1 MKQFIHALIPS
12 RLIKFWNKK
21 PLKPG
26 ELSFGDLRRLTP
38 ISQVFGFDRGTPLRR
53 FFIEQFLK
61 EHAAD
66 IQGCVL
72 EVGDDTYTSQYGGNR
87 VLKSEV
93 LHVTQGNPKAT
104 IVADLTCADF
114 IPSDSFDCII
124 LIQTLQCIWDI
135 RAAVRTVY
143 RILKPG
149 GVILLSLPGITQA
162 SRYDM
167 DRWGDYWRF
176 TTQSAQRLFEEIFLP
191 EHLQIAAYG
200 NVLVAS
206 ASLYGLAVEDLR
218 PEELAYSDPDYQV
231 LITVRAYK
239 PGLGGEL

>member
-1 MKQFIHALIPS
+1 MKDVIRALMPS
-12 RLIKFWNKK
+12 RLVGFWRKK
-21 PLKPG
+21 VLKPRG
-26 ELSFGDLRRLTP
+26 LSFGDFRRLTP
-38 ISQVFGFDRGTPLRR
+38 ISLVFGFDRGTPLRR
-53 FFIEQFLK
+53 FFIEKFL
-61 EHAAD
+61 EEYAAD

-72 EVGDDTYTSQYGGNR
+72 EVGEDTYTSRYGGNR

-104 IVADLTCADF
+104 IVADLTSADF
-114 IPSDSFDCII
+114 ISSDSFDCII

-135 RAAVRTVY
+135 RAAVRTLY

-176 TTQSAQRLFEEIFLP
+176 TTQSAHRLFEEIFRP
-191 EHLQIAAYG
+191 ENLKIVAYG

-218 PEELAYSDPDYQV
+218 PEELDFSDPDYQV

-239 PGLGGEL
+239 DKS

>member
-1 MKQFIHALIPS
+1 MKQVIRALLPS
-12 RLIKFWNKK
+12 GLIKFWRKK
-21 PLKPG
+21 YHKPHA
-26 ELSFGDLRRLTP
+26 LSFGDLRRLTP
-38 ISQVFGFDRGTPLRR
+38 VSEVFGFDRGTPLRR
-53 FFIEQFLK
+53 FLIEQFLQ

-72 EVGDDTYTSQYGGNR
+72 EVGDDSYTTRYGGQR

-93 LHVTQGNPKAT
+93 LHVTQGNPQAT

-114 IPSDSFDCII
+114 IPADFFDCII
-124 LIQTLQCIWDI
+124 LTQTLQCIWDI
-135 RAAVRTVY
+135 DAAVRTVY

-149 GVILLSLPGITQA
+149 GVILSSLPGISQA
-162 SRYDM
+162 SRHDM

-176 TTQSAQRLFEEIFLP
+176 TTQSAQRLFAGIFPPGNLEIT
-191 EHLQIAAYG
+191 AYG

-206 ASLYGLAVEDLR
+206 AALYGLAVEDLR
-218 PEELAYSDPDYQV
+218 PEELDYYDPDYQV

-239 PGLGGEL
+239 SKSPTT